1 MIEFSF
7 LYPGFLV
14 LLLLVPFFVLV
25 YFVSLA
31 YNKKKSIIF
40 ANFEAMERFY
50 DVEFFSKNFLALYLN
65 LIVLVLL
72 IFAVAGT
79 GVSFNADTSKFS
91 YVIAIDTSE
100 SMATEDVSPSRF
112 LAAKV
117 EAKRFVDMLP
127 VGVEIG
133 VIGFSGDSVVSQ
145 TLDTSKIKVRA
156 AIDNLE
162 YGQVHGTNVYN
173 ALINA
178 NQLFGTRKLKA
189 VVLMSDGQINV
200 VDAPQVI
207 KYIQRNN
214 LVVHTLAVGTN
225 EGGLTEFNTVSKVD
239 EDFMKALA
247 FNSGG
252 QFFRITDAQSFA
264 SSFQVLFERINQ
276 KVTIDISFYLILA
289 AILLFT
295 IMWILYNLRFKVVP

>member
-1 MIEFSF
+1 MEFSF
-7 LYPGFLV
+7 LYPGFLSF
-14 LLLLVPFFVLV
+14 LLLVPFFVLV
-25 YFVSLA
+25 YFVSIA
-31 YNKKKSIIF
+31 YNKKKAIVF

-65 LIVLVLL
+65 LVILILL

-79 GVSFNADTSKFS
+79 AVSFEADTSAFS

-100 SMATEDVSPSRF
+100 SMATEDVYPNRF
-112 LAAKV
+112 LAAKT

-133 VIGFSGDSVVSQ
+133 IVGFSGDSVVSQ
-145 TLDTSKIKVRA
+145 TLETSKIKVKSS
-156 AIDNLE
+156 IDNLE
-162 YGQVHGTNVYN
+162 FGEVHGTNVYN

-189 VVLMSDGQINV
+189 IVLMSDGQVNV

-207 KYIQRNN
+207 RYIGRNS
-214 LVVHTLAVGTN
+214 LIVHTLAVGTS
-225 EGGLTEFNTVSKVD
+225 EGGVTEFDTLSKVD
-239 EDFMKALA
+239 EDFMKSLA

-252 QFFRITDAQSFA
+252 EFFRIIDAQSFA
-264 SSFQVLFERINQ
+264 SSFEKLFEKINRQ
-276 KVTIDISFYLILA
+276 VTIDLSFYLLLA
-289 AILLFT
+289 VIFLFT